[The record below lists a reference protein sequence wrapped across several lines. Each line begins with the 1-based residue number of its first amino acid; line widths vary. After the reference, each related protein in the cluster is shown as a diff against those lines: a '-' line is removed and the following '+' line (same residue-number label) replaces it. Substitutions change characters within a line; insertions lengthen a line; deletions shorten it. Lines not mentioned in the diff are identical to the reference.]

1 MSVSLK
7 SVIYGLAIFAFPI
20 APFVVFGG
28 AFYILYAVNACITEV
43 KNEGIS
49 RSSLR
54 FQITETYCSTLG
66 EDAAISIYGS
76 DEAGGGRTLLFKY
89 GPVSDDLP
97 LPEIDVSDQHII
109 TIAVPIVSDIFF
121 QLGSWNNRPIR
132 YDIGHFGF
140 PSPNNGET
148 R

>member
-1 MSVSLK
+1 MSLK

-43 KNEGIS
+43 KSEGIS
-49 RSSLR
+49 RSSLS

-66 EDAAISIYGS
+66 EDAAVSVYGLN
-76 DEAGGGRTLLFKY
+76 EAGGGRTLLFKY
-89 GPVSDDLP
+89 GPASDDLP
-97 LPEIDVSDQHII
+97 LPEIDVSDQHTI
-109 TIAVPIVSDIFF
+109 TITVPIVSDVFV
-121 QLGSWNNRPIR
+121 QLGRWDNRPIR
-132 YDIGHFGF
+132 YNIGHIDY
-140 PSPNNGET
+140 PSPNDGET

>member
-1 MSVSLK
+1 MSMSLK

-49 RSSLR
+49 RSSLS

-66 EDAAISIYGS
+66 EDAAISIYGL
-76 DEAGGGRTLLFKY
+76 DEAGGGRVIAHPGVMTPPWD
-89 GPVSDDLP
+89 GIIWWTSDPWAASLN
-97 LPEIDVSDQHII
+97 
-109 TIAVPIVSDIFF
+109 T
-121 QLGSWNNRPIR
+121 
-132 YDIGHFGF
+132 
-140 PSPNNGET
+140 
-148 R
+148 

>member
-1 MSVSLK
+1 MSMSLK
-7 SVIYGLAIFAFPI
+7 SVIYGFAMLAFPI
-20 APFVVFGG
+20 TPFVVFGG

-43 KNEGIS
+43 RNDGIS

-66 EDAAISIYGS
+66 EDAAISVYGLN
-76 DEAGGGRTLLFKY
+76 EASGGRTLLFRY
-89 GPVSDDLP
+89 GPASDDLP
-97 LPEIDVSDQHII
+97 LPEIDVTDQHII

-121 QLGSWNNRPIR
+121 QLGRWNNRLIR
-132 YDIGHFGF
+132 YDIGHIEY